1 LMIVRGSLVEEG
13 IDLEGSSV
21 FPFLMTDL
29 KLLLCQIGSWL
40 ELIMVDFCVNVP
52 EVMSKVM
59 ILTSGL

>member
-1 LMIVRGSLVEEG
+1 
-13 IDLEGSSV
+13 V

-29 KLLLCQIGSWL
+29 KLLLCQIVSWL
-40 ELIMVDFCVNVP
+40 ELLMVDLCVNVP